1 VIGSVTFPDEKG
13 NNPSRHATSREHSLQ
28 RKCWL
33 KLFAIGIGKSRR
45 SDKFDSISYQQFTDA
60 TPSVFMLGPQ
70 MPLKERRE
78 KEMLKTGFPSI
89 LVLAGVLC
97 WLSPSVL
104 AEDLSIR
111 WFDDFNAGVQYAN
124 SQQFPIMLHF
134 YGESCPPCKMLE
146 KRAYKNPELVGK
158 INNQMVAIRINGDR
172 QKELRDRYQI
182 RSWPTDVYL
191 TPTGKELYRTTSPQ
205 DPAVYAQIVDRVSLQ
220 CADWNVEQMA
230 ARQSQNHRLAN
241 RTATQTIQS
250 GQSPI
255 APTLTGPAPHPV
267 VTQSRIAGLP
277 PTTNQSP
284 TDLKQRRIDN
294 PYVASGPVVVPPAQT
309 HASNQLFS
317 NVAEQPIRRVAPNAG
332 PSHPGPDRTPSLET
346 SPSGSSVPVASRPV
360 AAQPIAANL
369 GNSAPNFNLDPRMAS
384 QATQPEQRVSVQS
397 QGLSGSEKISSAQL
411 GLGGFCPVTLVMA
424 GRNKSVDCWVEGK
437 PEFAVRHRG
446 RVYLCSS
453 EQARQLFLKEPDSY
467 APALSNYDLI
477 HFVKT
482 GQLIDGRCE
491 FGSFQ
496 PTTGKVFLFANQ
508 QNCDEF
514 QQWEAYYSEILQRS
528 ESPERVAVKPGP
540 SQVR

>member
-1 VIGSVTFPDEKG
+1 MPRQESIHCNEK
-13 NNPSRHATSREHSLQ
+13 S
-28 RKCWL
+28 WL
-33 KLFAIGIGKSRR
+33 KPSTIATGKFGR
-45 SDKFDSISYQQFTDA
+45 SGKFDSTSHQQYTD
-60 TPSVFMLGPQ
+60 PKPCVYMLSPQ
-70 MPLKERRE
+70 TPLKERRE
-78 KEMLKTGFPSI
+78 REMLKTGFPSI
-89 LVLAGVLC
+89 LVLSGILC
-97 WLSPSVL
+97 LLSPSVF

-146 KRAYKNPELVGK
+146 KRAYKNAELVGK
-158 INNQMVAIRINGDR
+158 INKQMVAIKINGDR
-172 QKELRDRYQI
+172 QKELRDRYQV

-205 DPAVYAQIVDRVSLQ
+205 DPAVYAQLVDRVSLQ

-230 ARQSQNHRLAN
+230 ARQSQNQRLAN
-241 RTATQTIQS
+241 RTAAQAIQA

-255 APTLTGPAPHPV
+255 SPSLTGPAPHPV
-267 VTQSRIAGLP
+267 ITQSRIAGLP

-284 TDLKQRRIDN
+284 SELKQRRIDN
-294 PYVASGPVVVPPAQT
+294 PYVASGPVVVPPAQS
-309 HASNQLFS
+309 HAMSQQHNS
-317 NVAEQPIRRVAPNAG
+317 VAEQPVRRVDSHSS
-332 PSHPGPDRTPSLET
+332 PSNPVTERTPSMET

-369 GNSAPNFNLDPRMAS
+369 RTPASDFNLDPRVAPPAS
-384 QATQPEQRVSVQS
+384 Q
-397 QGLSGSEKISSAQL
+397 KISPAQH
-411 GLGGFCPVTLVMA
+411 GLDGFCPVTLVMA
-424 GRNKSVDCWVEGK
+424 IRNKSADCWVEGR

-446 RVYLCSS
+446 RVYFCSS
-453 EQARQLFLKEPDSY
+453 EQARKMFLDEPDSF

-482 GQLIDGRCE
+482 GHLIDGRSE

-514 QQWEAYYSEILQRS
+514 QQMEAYYSEILQRS
-528 ESPERVAVKPGP
+528 ESPERVAEKPGP